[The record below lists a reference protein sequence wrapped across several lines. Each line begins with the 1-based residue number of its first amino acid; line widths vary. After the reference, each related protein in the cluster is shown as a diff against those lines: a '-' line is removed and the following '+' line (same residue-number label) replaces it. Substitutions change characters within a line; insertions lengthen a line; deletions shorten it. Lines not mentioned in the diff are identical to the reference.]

1 MKRSMTAWI
10 GLALLALLALA
21 AVLAPFI
28 APRAPTAIDLDAAL
42 CAPQAGHVLGCD
54 ELGRDVWSR
63 LLWGARASM
72 AVGICAVLVSMTI
85 GVLVGAVA
93 GYAGGVVD
101 ALVMRGIDI
110 LLAFPGIL
118 LAIAV
123 AGVLG
128 PSFVNVIIALSV
140 LGWVGYAR
148 LVRGQVL
155 SIRER
160 DFVLSARSIGASPW
174 RIVWRHVLPEVAAPV
189 VVQATFGVAG
199 AILAEASLS
208 FLGLGPQDVPTW
220 GAMLAEGLDYL
231 LTAPHLSVWPG
242 LAVLVTVL
250 AFNIAGDGL
259 RDWLDVK
266 AA

>member
-1 MKRSMTAWI
+1 MKRSMAAVI

-21 AVLAPFI
+21 AVLAPFV
-28 APRAPTAIDLDAAL
+28 APHAPTAINLDAAL
-42 CAPQAGHVLGCD
+42 CVPGAGHLLGCD

-63 LLWGARASM
+63 LLWGSRASM

-101 ALVMRGIDI
+101 AIVMRGIDI

-231 LTAPHLSVWPG
+231 LTAPNLSVWPG

-259 RDWLDVK
+259 RDALDVK

>member
-1 MKRSMTAWI
+1 MRRSAAAWI

-21 AVLAPFI
+21 AVLAPMI
-28 APRAPTAIDLDAAL
+28 APHAPTAIDLDAAL
-42 CAPQAGHVLGCD
+42 CAPGAGHVLGCD

-85 GVLVGAVA
+85 GVAVGAVA

-101 ALVMRGIDI
+101 ALIMRGVDI
-110 LLAFPGIL
+110 LMAFPGIL

-174 RIVWRHVLPEVAAPV
+174 RVVWRHVLPEVAAPV

-259 RDWLDVK
+259 RDALDVRSS
-266 AA
+266 